1 MKNLILTLMFS
12 MIFSILPACATD
24 NNLNSVV
31 LEGTEAGY
39 NVILRAD
46 KVTKLKKTVTDENTL
61 IIDLKNTTTSD
72 SVDTRYINTKDVN
85 NVVVE
90 AKNNEVK
97 IYIQAKNINN
107 SNIIFDTPASA
118 PVVVGDSLSKKAMGW
133 TAFAFVLLCL
143 ILSSFKKSNEEED
156 VSALKED
163 LKDREIRLYKNYKME
178 VLNAAKIDYRLKQQ
192 YLKRN
197 GAHAETI
204 RHLQK
209 LTMR

>member
-12 MIFSILPACATD
+12 MIFSILPSSAAD

-133 TAFAFVLLCL
+133 TAFALFFVLD
-143 ILSSFKKSNEEED
+143 FKQFQKIKRRRGRF
-156 VSALKED
+156 SA
-163 LKDREIRLYKNYKME
+163 
-178 VLNAAKIDYRLKQQ
+178 
-192 YLKRN
+192 
-197 GAHAETI
+197 
-204 RHLQK
+204 
-209 LTMR
+209 